1 MQHETNALEDLFS
14 KTTGYLETRAEIA
27 KLKAVGKASEVGSAI
42 VSRLIIG
49 ILSLMVLVF
58 LNIGVAIWLGGIL
71 GALYLGFFA
80 VTGFYLLLVV
90 ILYAGRKTLLKAKFK
105 NSMVKDLLN

>member
-27 KLKAVGKASEVGSAI
+27 RLKAVGKASEVGSAI

-49 ILSLMVLVF
+49 VLSLLVLVF
-58 LNIGVAIWLGGIL
+58 LNIGIAIWLGDLL
-71 GALYLGFFA
+71 GELYLGFFA
-80 VTGFYLLLVV
+80 VTGFYLLVV
-90 ILYAGRKTLLKAKFK
+90 LILYAGRKTILKARFK
-105 NSMVKDLLN
+105 NIMVKDLLN